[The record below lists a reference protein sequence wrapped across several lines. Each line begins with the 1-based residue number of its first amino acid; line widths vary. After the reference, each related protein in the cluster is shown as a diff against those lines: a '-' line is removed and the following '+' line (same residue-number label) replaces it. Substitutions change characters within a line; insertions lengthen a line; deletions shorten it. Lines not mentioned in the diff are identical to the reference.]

1 MQESPAS
8 VLEYV
13 RGSSLRSGLQ
23 KLKQYRI
30 PNDRRV
36 RAAIALQAARG
47 NTVSCLN
54 ASSSRQHCIGDQ
66 MHEKTMLNGHYI
78 STEWMRS
85 ADKSAL
91 AHVAVLIF
99 AWSFGDQL
107 PSRAYQVVRVLSTS
121 SFHPVSR
128 WMQSGVQDMSLL
140 TLPTCMCPSDCLLFC
155 CR

>member
-47 NTVSCLN
+47 NT
-54 ASSSRQHCIGDQ
+54 ASSDQ
-66 MHEKTMLNGHYI
+66 MHSMRKTMLNG
-78 STEWMRS
+78 R
-85 ADKSAL
+85 
-91 AHVAVLIF
+91 
-99 AWSFGDQL
+99 
-107 PSRAYQVVRVLSTS
+107 
-121 SFHPVSR
+121 
-128 WMQSGVQDMSLL
+128 
-140 TLPTCMCPSDCLLFC
+140 
-155 CR
+155 